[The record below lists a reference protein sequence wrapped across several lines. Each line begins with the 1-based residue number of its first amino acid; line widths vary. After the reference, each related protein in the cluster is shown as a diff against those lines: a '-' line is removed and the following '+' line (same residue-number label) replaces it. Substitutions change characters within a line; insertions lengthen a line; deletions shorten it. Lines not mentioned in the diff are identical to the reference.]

1 MTKFMVDTLVSYSEA
16 EHRFF
21 KGSRGNYLK
30 CLNAWIKML
39 MC

>member
-1 MTKFMVDTLVSYSEA
+1 VTKFMVDTLVSYSEA

-30 CLNAWIKML
+30 CSSRGHEVII
-39 MC
+39 